1 MNKTNSFA
9 SDNLGDSTSIAKGQK
24 DSYSYNYSDSISS
37 DYSNYYQGNSN
48 SINSN
53 SNNYNNNNYY
63 HVNTQIEDLYQY
75 PNLPRVSNQSQSQ
88 SFHSQGVLPSSNN
101 YLYSYSENNLQNN
114 LQNNNSKNN
123 KKKKKTNQNKTNSEN
138 KPYVYNPPYNQKEID
153 DLRVKNEFYLQRGIL
168 LENRIW
174 YDSLSV
180 KIQSFFRGYLI
191 RRKLE
196 KVIFSCMK
204 IKNAISILQRLVIK
218 KRYNTLITIKKYDKN
233 EVNNTAPNK
242 LRSRHSNSQIT
253 NQVYNVINKLKAIEN
268 HFKNTDIDN
277 NNRIVINLTKN
288 ENENTNT
295 NNNKKED
302 KKEEKIEQKIEEK
315 KEQKSDY
322 SLNIQEW
329 KIKKL
334 RDLVRKK
341 MSKNKEILH
350 IVFMRYYYSSLYVHI
365 NWYLYVVNQLSCY
378 TQGLTPIYDA
388 GSNSFGNNNSLY
400 ETQPVYEDLTK
411 SRNPEVKDALR
422 QTLRQTIRNIN
433 TIQNKDEA
441 LRQSIMSINQINKA
455 LSNEA
460 KEKEKEERQKR
471 AKELFS
477 KKLLE
482 IKAHMHKLFT
492 RFYYQGKLWEKAQNE
507 ANNKVTFAD
516 DKTLGTENT
525 QSKLRRKKRNSVWER
540 RNKARNLRKIMAKKE
555 KEKLEKL
562 RQYFYR
568 FYTNGMISVLKK
580 QSKKTLPIRDSLI
593 SMEGGSNGDVA
604 GNMPTELTFM
614 DKKLLE
620 KKKER
625 HELEQKRSEALKN
638 IIYKN
643 ERHKLIILKN
653 VFESWNLRAKIISLP
668 KVDGLK
674 KSVRKKKLK
683 KSCRKKESKK
693 KYRKHR

>member
-1 MNKTNSFA
+1 
-9 SDNLGDSTSIAKGQK
+9 
-24 DSYSYNYSDSISS
+24 
-37 DYSNYYQGNSN
+37 
-48 SINSN
+48 
-53 SNNYNNNNYY
+53 
-63 HVNTQIEDLYQY
+63 
-75 PNLPRVSNQSQSQ
+75 
-88 SFHSQGVLPSSNN
+88 
-101 YLYSYSENNLQNN
+101 
-114 LQNNNSKNN
+114 
-123 KKKKKTNQNKTNSEN
+123 
-138 KPYVYNPPYNQKEID
+138 
-153 DLRVKNEFYLQRGIL
+153 
-168 LENRIW
+168 
-174 YDSLSV
+174 
-180 KIQSFFRGYLI
+180 
-191 RRKLE
+191 
-196 KVIFSCMK
+196 MK

-233 EVNNTAPNK
+233 EANNTAPNK

-268 HFKNTDIDN
+268 HFKNTDIDS

-288 ENENTNT
+288 ENTNT
-295 NNNKKED
+295 NNNKKEDKKED

-315 KEQKSDY
+315 KEQKSD

-388 GSNSFGNNNSLY
+388 GANFFGNNNSLY
-400 ETQPVYEDLTK
+400 ENQPVYEDLTK

-433 TIQNKDEA
+433 SIQNKDEA

-593 SMEGGSNGDVA
+593 SMEGGSSGDVT

-693 KYRKHR
+693 NIENTDNIDNIETRNSNLEDDVKENL